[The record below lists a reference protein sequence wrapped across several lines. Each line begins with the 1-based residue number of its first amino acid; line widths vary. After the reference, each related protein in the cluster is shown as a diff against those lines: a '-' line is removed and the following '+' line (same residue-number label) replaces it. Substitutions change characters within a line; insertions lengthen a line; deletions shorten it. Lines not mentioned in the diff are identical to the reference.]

1 MSQCDLAI
9 YIEGTRRWQ
18 GNAPGACFAE
28 NIGNMTAPPAI
39 SIAELNE
46 RSREIFR
53 AIIDAYMQSGD
64 PVGSR
69 TISRRLTQQL
79 SPATIRNVMADL
91 QELGLLHAPHNS
103 AGRLPTD
110 AGLRLFVDGLLQ
122 VGDIGDEERTE
133 IEGHIATSGLS
144 FNQALEQASS
154 TLAGLSSH
162 VGLVVAP
169 KTGASITHLE
179 FVALGDGRALV
190 VMVDATGQ
198 VENRIIDLP
207 VGLPASALT
216 DASNYLRARL
226 SGQTLDAAKLG
237 IESELAQHRAQLDE
251 LTQKVVEGGLAVWT
265 DTNTAKGSLI
275 VKGQA
280 RLLDDVAAVA
290 DLETIR
296 GLFDAL
302 EAKETM
308 LRLMDAA
315 DDGDGVR
322 IFIGAENALFN
333 HAGWSMVL
341 APYGG
346 PGAKV
351 LGAIGVVG
359 PTRLNYARIIP
370 MVDYT
375 ARVID
380 RMLNR
385 NSEIDP

>member
-1 MSQCDLAI
+1 MQARSLPPPRVKAN
-9 YIEGTRRWQ
+9 RRPDEMPLSKS
-18 GNAPGACFAE
+18 AS
-28 NIGNMTAPPAI
+28 I
-39 SIAELNE
+39 SELNA
-46 RSREIFR
+46 RSRDVFR
-53 AIIDAYMQSGD
+53 AIVDAYMQSGE

-69 TISRRLTQQL
+69 TISRRLETQV

-122 VGDIGDEERTE
+122 VGEIGDDERVE
-133 IEGHIATSGLS
+133 IEGHLATSGLS
-144 FNQALEQASS
+144 LNQALEQASS

-162 VGLVVAP
+162 LGLVVAP
-169 KTGASITHLE
+169 KTAAAVTHLE

-190 VMVDATGQ
+190 VLVDETGQ
-198 VENRIIDLP
+198 VENRVIDLP

-216 DASNYLRARL
+216 EASNYLRARL
-226 SGQTLDAAKLG
+226 AGRSLEEARAGVQN
-237 IESELAQHRAQLDE
+237 ELKAHRAQLDE
-251 LTQKVVEGGLAVWT
+251 LTQRVVEGGLAVWS
-265 DTNTAKGSLI
+265 DADKGALI
-275 VKGQA
+275 VKGQSS
-280 RLLDDVAAVA
+280 LLDDVAAVA
-290 DLETIR
+290 DLERIR

-315 DDGDGVR
+315 EAGDGVR

-333 HAGWSMVL
+333 HSGWSMVL
-341 APYGG
+341 APYAG

-375 ARVID
+375 ARVIG

-385 NSEIDP
+385 NPEIEP

>member
-1 MSQCDLAI
+1 MKPSKSA
-9 YIEGTRRWQ
+9 
-18 GNAPGACFAE
+18 
-28 NIGNMTAPPAI
+28 
-39 SIAELNE
+39 SIVELND

-53 AIIDAYMQSGD
+53 EIVDAYMQSGE

-122 VGDIGDEERTE
+122 IGDLGDEERSE
-133 IEGHIATSGLS
+133 IEGHLAGAGLS
-144 FNQALEQASS
+144 LPQALEQAST

-169 KTGASITHLE
+169 KTGAAVTHLE
-179 FVALGDGRALV
+179 FVPLDAGRALV
-190 VMVDATGQ
+190 VLVDETGQ
-198 VENRIIDLP
+198 VENRVIDLP

-216 DASNYLRARL
+216 EASNYLRARL
-226 SGQTLDAAKLG
+226 AGRTLDGARAA
-237 IESELAQHRAQLDE
+237 IADELAAQRAKLDE
-251 LTQKVVEGGLAVWT
+251 LTQRVVQDGLAVWADT
-265 DTNTAKGSLI
+265 DADKGALI

-290 DLETIR
+290 DLERIR
-296 GLFDAL
+296 DLFDAL

-315 DDGDGVR
+315 EDGDGVR
-322 IFIGAENALFN
+322 IFIGAENAMFN

-341 APYGG
+341 APYAG
-346 PGAKV
+346 PNSKV

-375 ARVID
+375 ARVIG

-385 NSEIDP
+385 NPEMET

>member
-1 MSQCDLAI
+1 
-9 YIEGTRRWQ
+9 
-18 GNAPGACFAE
+18 
-28 NIGNMTAPPAI
+28 MTLTKSA
-39 SIAELNE
+39 SIVELNQ

-53 AIIDAYMQSGD
+53 AIVDSYVESGE

-69 TISRRLTQQL
+69 TLSRKLTTQL

-91 QELGLLHAPHNS
+91 QELGLLHSPHNS

-122 VGDIGDEERTE
+122 VGEIGDRERVE
-133 IEGHIATSGLS
+133 IEGHLTASGLTL
-144 FNQALEQASS
+144 NQALEQASS

-162 VGLVVAP
+162 VGLVLAP
-169 KTGASITHLE
+169 KTGAAITHLE
-179 FVALGDGRALV
+179 FVPLGNGRALV
-190 VMVDATGQ
+190 VLVDESGQ
-198 VENRIIDLP
+198 VENRVIDLP

-216 DASNYLRARL
+216 EASNYLRSRLAGRTLGAARGL
-226 SGQTLDAAKLG
+226 IQ
-237 IESELAQHRAQLDE
+237 SELGEHRAQLDT
-251 LTQKVVEGGLAVWT
+251 LTQQVVENGLAIWS
-265 DTNTAKGSLI
+265 DHDKGALI

-280 RLLDDVAAVA
+280 RLLDDIAAVA
-290 DLETIR
+290 DLERIR

-315 DDGDGVR
+315 EAGDGVR

-341 APYGG
+341 APYNG

-375 ARVID
+375 ARVIG

-385 NSEIDP
+385 NSEIEP

>member
-1 MSQCDLAI
+1 
-9 YIEGTRRWQ
+9 
-18 GNAPGACFAE
+18 
-28 NIGNMTAPPAI
+28 
-39 SIAELNE
+39 
-46 RSREIFR
+46 
-53 AIIDAYMQSGD
+53 
-64 PVGSR
+64 
-69 TISRRLTQQL
+69 
-79 SPATIRNVMADL
+79 
-91 QELGLLHAPHNS
+91 
-103 AGRLPTD
+103 
-110 AGLRLFVDGLLQ
+110 
-122 VGDIGDEERTE
+122 
-133 IEGHIATSGLS
+133 
-144 FNQALEQASS
+144 
-154 TLAGLSSH
+154 
-162 VGLVVAP
+162 
-169 KTGASITHLE
+169 
-179 FVALGDGRALV
+179 
-190 VMVDATGQ
+190 
-198 VENRIIDLP
+198 
-207 VGLPASALT
+207 
-216 DASNYLRARL
+216 
-226 SGQTLDAAKLG
+226 LDAAKLG

-265 DTNTAKGSLI
+265 DTDIAKGSLI

>member
-1 MSQCDLAI
+1 
-9 YIEGTRRWQ
+9 
-18 GNAPGACFAE
+18 
-28 NIGNMTAPPAI
+28 MTSDKPI
-39 SIAELNE
+39 TIAELNE
-46 RSREIFR
+46 RSRAIFR
-53 AIIDAYMQSGD
+53 AIVDEYMHSGD

-69 TISRRLTQQL
+69 TISRRLTQSL
-79 SPATIRNVMADL
+79 SPATIRNVMSDL
-91 QELGLLHAPHNS
+91 QEQGLLHAPHNS

-122 VGDIGDEERTE
+122 VGEIGADERGE
-133 IEGHIATSGLS
+133 IEGHLAASGLS
-144 FNQALEQASS
+144 LNQALEQAST

-169 KTGASITHLE
+169 KTSASIKHLE
-179 FVALGDGRALV
+179 FVPLGDGRALV
-190 VMVDATGQ
+190 VLVDETGQ
-198 VENRIIDLP
+198 VENRVIDLP

-216 DASNYLRARL
+216 EASNYLRARL
-226 SGQTLDAAKLG
+226 SGQTLEGARATIDA
-237 IESELAQHRAQLDE
+237 ELAQQRAQLDA
-251 LTQKVVEGGLAVWT
+251 LTQKIVEDGLAVWT
-265 DTNTAKGSLI
+265 NDEKGALI

-290 DLETIR
+290 DLERIR
-296 GLFDAL
+296 DLFDAL

-315 DDGDGVR
+315 EDGDGVR

-375 ARVID
+375 ARVIG

-385 NSEIDP
+385 NPEMDS

>member
-1 MSQCDLAI
+1 
-9 YIEGTRRWQ
+9 
-18 GNAPGACFAE
+18 
-28 NIGNMTAPPAI
+28 MTLQKSASI
-39 SIAELNE
+39 SELND
-46 RSREIFR
+46 RSRDVFR
-53 AIIDAYMQSGD
+53 ALIDEYMHSGD

-69 TISRRLTQQL
+69 TISRRLSTQL

-91 QELGLLHAPHNS
+91 QEQGLLHAPHNS

-122 VGDIGDEERTE
+122 VGEISEEERGE
-133 IEGHIATSGLS
+133 IEGHLAASNMSLTH
-144 FNQALEQASS
+144 ALEQATT

-169 KTGASITHLE
+169 KTSAAITHLE
-179 FVALGDGRALV
+179 FVHLGDGRALV
-190 VMVDATGQ
+190 VLVDANGQ
-198 VENRIIDLP
+198 VENRVIELP
-207 VGLPASALT
+207 LGLPASALT
-216 DASNYLRARL
+216 EASNYMRARL
-226 SGQTLDAAKLG
+226 AGRTLDDARTH
-237 IESELAQHRAQLDE
+237 IQNELSAHQAQLND
-251 LTQKVVEGGLAVWT
+251 LTQRVVEGGLAVWS
-265 DTNTAKGSLI
+265 DSDKGALI

-290 DLETIR
+290 DLERIR

-315 DDGDGVR
+315 EVGDGVR
-322 IFIGAENALFN
+322 IFIGSENALFN

-341 APYGG
+341 APYAG

-375 ARVID
+375 ARVIG

-385 NSEIDP
+385 NSESET